1 MNNLKHLKSIVSL
14 LEELDLPGIHYTPGG
29 RSGVGERRVDSWIN
43 VKADK
48 DLHLRV
54 SRYTR
59 ALDAYNN
66 ITQNNIDGL
75 KERLK
80 ILSNP
85 HVRGGVQLKLS
96 MVLLLQYLKEI
107 KSNFDS
113 SSAGFLL
120 EDYIAGLLHSS
131 KKGDNKTAD
140 FVDSDGKTY
149 QIKFYKEKS
158 GQISINPI
166 LCDYYIIA
174 LKYATDNT
182 IRIFI
187 IKPGEG
193 LDSKGIPYIYV
204 RGNDDDFIDTKK
216 KGAPKWIDMT
226 RVKDEVKPIILEISN
241 LDENIKRLSDDLKTY
256 ISSLYD
262 SISSLNYNIETIITG
277 VDKDNKVIKPSEI
290 DNYYSDAG
298 RDIDSI
304 TKHLADVKS
313 EVKTKTKR
321 YE

>member
-1 MNNLKHLKSIVSL
+1 MKHLKDIITL
-14 LEELDLPGIHYTPGG
+14 FEELELPGVRFTPGK
-29 RSGVGERRVDSWIN
+29 GEKRVDSWIN

-66 ITQNNIDGL
+66 ITQNNIEGL

-85 HVRGGVQLKLS
+85 YVRGGVQLKLS

-120 EDYIAGLLHSS
+120 EDYIAGLLHSR
-131 KKGDNKTAD
+131 KTASGD
-140 FVDSDGKTY
+140 YEDILGGNGKTY
-149 QIKFYKEKS
+149 QIKFYKEKT
-158 GQISINPI
+158 GQLSINKS

-174 LKYATDNT
+174 LKYADNT
-182 IRIFI
+182 VRIFI
-187 IKPGEG
+187 VEPGDG
-193 LDSKGIPYIYV
+193 INDKGIPYVYT
-204 RGNDDDFIDTKK
+204 RGDDEDS
-216 KGAPKWIDMT
+216 PKWVDMT
-226 RVKDEVKPIILEISN
+226 RVKKEVKPFKLEIAN
-241 LDENIKRLSDDLKTY
+241 VDENIKRLSEDLKMY
-256 ISSLYD
+256 ISDLYD
-262 SISSLNYNIETIITG
+262 SISNLNYNIETIITG
-277 VDKDNKVIKPSEI
+277 VDKENKVIKPSEI
-290 DNYYSDAG
+290 DNYYSDATK
-298 RDIDSI
+298 DIDSI
-304 TKHLADVKS
+304 NKHLAKVKS